1 MGIFDGRGRWY
12 RWDKKDTTED
22 CLNLDMRKFKE
33 LVELTSPSLGS
44 WVWTWGSYP
53 GSESNIG
60 YVFLPGR
67 GVQLRYEANGKRY
80 EYLVR
85 IDTTQPNYGGVR
97 HWWICPNL
105 NCKRR
110 VRILYL
116 ARDYFL
122 CRHCQNLTYKSS
134 QSGDDLSSPIYAQ
147 MDAIRHKF
155 GAEGGIVDPL
165 PDKPKGMHNRTYG
178 RLLAQYRKLSELQ
191 NTALAVHLHKSVRLD
206 SLGDD
211 FYEMVPKVAD
221 YLHQD
226 WKEYKQ
232 DKKGEQALREFGSRL
247 SARLFDDDE
256 IETEPPP
263 RYTLGEIASLAGV
276 PYAFAQEAQQE
287 GLIREDAGRT
297 RRRKR
302 YRERLKNWL
311 SKLHQLRESG
321 LSWDE
326 IRDWSKRRW
335 QPGHEHERVLPHNVS
350 LKSGL

>member
-1 MGIFDGRGRWY
+1 M
-12 RWDKKDTTED
+12 
-22 CLNLDMRKFKE
+22 
-33 LVELTSPSLGS
+33 
-44 WVWTWGSYP
+44 
-53 GSESNIG
+53 
-60 YVFLPGR
+60 
-67 GVQLRYEANGKRY
+67 
-80 EYLVR
+80 
-85 IDTTQPNYGGVR
+85 
-97 HWWICPNL
+97 
-105 NCKRR
+105 
-110 VRILYL
+110 
-116 ARDYFL
+116 
-122 CRHCQNLTYKSS
+122 
-134 QSGDDLSSPIYAQ
+134 
-147 MDAIRHKF
+147 
-155 GAEGGIVDPL
+155 
-165 PDKPKGMHNRTYG
+165 
-178 RLLAQYRKLSELQ
+178 
-191 NTALAVHLHKSVRLD
+191 AVHLHKSVRLD